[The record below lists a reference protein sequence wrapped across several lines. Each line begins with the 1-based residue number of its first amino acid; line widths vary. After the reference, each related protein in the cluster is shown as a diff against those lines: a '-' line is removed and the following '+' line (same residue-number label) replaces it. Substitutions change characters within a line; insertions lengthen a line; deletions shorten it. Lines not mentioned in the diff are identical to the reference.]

1 MRRVYQ
7 SEICEEIYNP
17 QQRDGDEISNTEVLV
32 DLMFLGTT
40 YLVRFIAEFNLL

>member
-17 QQRDGDEISNTEVLV
+17 QQRKQSCLSIDKLYGRRWNK
-32 DLMFLGTT
+32 
-40 YLVRFIAEFNLL
+40 